1 MKPTTRQ
8 KTPKA
13 VGLPAPRLASRLG
26 LSITGRDLLSCG
38 LLIAATLAV
47 YVQVRGFDFMIIDDA
62 LYVGDNEHVRDGIS
76 FANLRW
82 AFTTFRDGNW
92 FPLTWISLMIDASAY
107 GLWSGGYHITN
118 LALHSLNVLLVFA
131 VFSKMTRNA
140 AQSALVAGL
149 FAVHPLHVQSVAWV
163 AERKDVLSMFFGL
176 CSLYAYVAYAQSQR
190 LRGLI
195 LSVFFFLCSLCSKQT
210 FVTLP
215 FVLLLLD
222 YWPLGRLVP
231 AWLSSANDPAGA
243 NDVTE
248 VANRALPP
256 DPRPTGLGRLL
267 IEKTPFF
274 VLSAVFS
281 VVAALAQARGGAV
294 LSLDVIP
301 LGTRVLNALVVYRL
315 YIQKAFFPTGLV
327 AYYPHPGS
335 RLGLADVL
343 VSVIFL
349 IAVSGFA
356 VMNARRRPYF
366 LVGWLWYLGTLVPMI
381 GLVQLSGQQMA
392 DRYTYLP
399 LLGWYLA
406 VVWLATSLATG
417 VIKRPLV
424 LRAVAAAV
432 VVVYASIAF
441 VQAGYWRDSISL
453 YRHAV
458 AAGEQ
463 NPYSLTTLGWAYA
476 NDKRFDEAMPP
487 LRQAVELAPDF
498 GQAQFLLGC
507 VLQKNS
513 QFDEAADHFRAALKS
528 DDGNAAAHLNLG
540 TILMARR
547 EFTDAR
553 RELDRV
559 LELDP
564 DNARAQAIF
573 AELCLQIRSY
583 DEAIAHA
590 KRSLEIEP
598 KQTRYR
604 RLIVIALRDQGR
616 VDEAIDQLRQLIA
629 LAPDDRASQREL
641 ARLLA
646 QRGDKSPSKP

>member
-1 MKPTTRQ
+1 
-8 KTPKA
+8 
-13 VGLPAPRLASRLG
+13 
-26 LSITGRDLLSCG
+26 
-38 LLIAATLAV
+38 
-47 YVQVRGFDFMIIDDA
+47 
-62 LYVGDNEHVRDGIS
+62 
-76 FANLRW
+76 
-82 AFTTFRDGNW
+82 
-92 FPLTWISLMIDASAY
+92 
-107 GLWSGGYHITN
+107 
-118 LALHSLNVLLVFA
+118 
-131 VFSKMTRNA
+131 
-140 AQSALVAGL
+140 
-149 FAVHPLHVQSVAWV
+149 
-163 AERKDVLSMFFGL
+163 
-176 CSLYAYVAYAQSQR
+176 
-190 LRGLI
+190 
-195 LSVFFFLCSLCSKQT
+195 
-210 FVTLP
+210 
-215 FVLLLLD
+215 
-222 YWPLGRLVP
+222 
-231 AWLSSANDPAGA
+231 
-243 NDVTE
+243 
-248 VANRALPP
+248 
-256 DPRPTGLGRLL
+256 
-267 IEKTPFF
+267 
-274 VLSAVFS
+274 
-281 VVAALAQARGGAV
+281 
-294 LSLDVIP
+294 
-301 LGTRVLNALVVYRL
+301 
-315 YIQKAFFPTGLV
+315 
-327 AYYPHPGS
+327 
-335 RLGLADVL
+335 
-343 VSVIFL
+343 
-349 IAVSGFA
+349 
-356 VMNARRRPYF
+356 
-366 LVGWLWYLGTLVPMI
+366 MI

-406 VVWLATSLATG
+406 VVWLATSLATA

-432 VVVYASIAF
+432 VVLYALIAF

-507 VLQKNS
+507 VLQKKS
-513 QFDEAADHFRAALKS
+513 QFDEAAAHFRAALKS

-573 AELCLQIRSY
+573 AELCLQLRNY
-583 DEAIAHA
+583 DESLAHA
-590 KRSLEIEP
+590 KRALEIEP
-598 KQTRYR
+598 NQTRYR

-641 ARLLA
+641 TRLLA
-646 QRGDKSPSKP
+646 QRAEKSPSTKP